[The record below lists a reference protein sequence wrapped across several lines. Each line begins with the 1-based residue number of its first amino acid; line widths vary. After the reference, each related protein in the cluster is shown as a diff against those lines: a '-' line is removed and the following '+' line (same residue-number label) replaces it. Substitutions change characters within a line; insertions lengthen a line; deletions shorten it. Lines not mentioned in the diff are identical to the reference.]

1 MVEGFDTLSDVDR
14 AIATIKQI
22 VERTKKLPPVLVAAY
37 SEALEPA
44 SSEIVRRF
52 FEELVSQCPDALEHF
67 IEVDK
72 QKTKVADK
80 RTRLDTIA

>member
-1 MVEGFDTLSDVDR
+1 MAEGFETLADVDR
-14 AIATIKQI
+14 AIVTIKQI

-52 FEELVSQCPDALEHF
+52 FEELASQCPNALAHF

-72 QKTKVADK
+72 QKTKTADK
-80 RTRLDTIA
+80 RTKLDTIA

>member
-1 MVEGFDTLSDVDR
+1 MVEGFDTLADVDR

-22 VERTKKLPPVLVAAY
+22 VERTKKLPPVLVTAY

-52 FEELVSQCPDALEHF
+52 FEELASQCPDALEHF
-67 IEVDK
+67 IEADK
-72 QKTKVADK
+72 QKTKAADK
-80 RTRLDTIA
+80 RTKLDTIT